1 MIPRTIDTGLQHWAR
16 FKRHNSSRS
25 DLKMI
30 SRLGVTASPG
40 PLISD
45 DEIPKPGDQHLILTL
60 KGLFDYIENGFHN
73 LGHFTFWKA
82 HLLIDLVNDIDLCHA
97 PLHQVKG

>member
-1 MIPRTIDTGLQHWAR
+1 
-16 FKRHNSSRS
+16 
-25 DLKMI
+25 MI

-60 KGLFDYIENGFHN
+60 KGLFDYIEDGFHN
-73 LGHFTFWKA
+73 LGHFTFWEA

-97 PLHQVKG
+97 LLHQVKD